1 MRRKKK
7 ESGHKMAS
15 SLCYKA
21 SEIVY
26 NLPRNQI
33 GRAYSHI
40 LRLFY
45 FHLIET
51 PIQVNLC
58 SIDSNKL

>member
-7 ESGHKMAS
+7 ERPNKMAS

-51 PIQVNLC
+51 TIQENLC